1 MSTINPMTTSL
12 NELLALRLRQARTM
26 RAWSLRELARR
37 MEGVVSVAALNKYE
51 AGAMRPS
58 PEVLGALCETLGV
71 DEDFFYRPVRVPLGR
86 VSFRKRSSLG
96 VKAEAALREHAADF
110 FERYAELEELL
121 GETAR
126 FENPLADFV
135 VREPDDVESAALQ
148 VRRAWKLGLTPIP
161 SVIAVLEKQH
171 LLIHAE
177 RADEAFDGFAGRA
190 GSREVIALNKS
201 FPTDRR
207 RFSALHEL
215 GHLVLR
221 FEGPFTERERENL
234 CHRFAGAMLMPRP
247 IFEEAFGGRRQ
258 HVAVGELARLK
269 ALHGISCAAIMKRAH
284 TLGLMAD
291 STMERFWT
299 SWTMRGYRTNDPGEC
314 HFPES
319 PRRFD
324 TLLLRAVA
332 ERRISVAKAATLAGL
347 PEEDFRKNLEIL
359 P

>member
-1 MSTINPMTTSL
+1 MTASL
-12 NELLALRLRQARTM
+12 DELFALRLRQARTM

-37 MEGVVSVAALNKYE
+37 MEGAVSVAALNKYE
-51 AGAMRPS
+51 AAAMRPS
-58 PEVLGALCETLGV
+58 PQVLGVLCETLGV
-71 DEDFFYRPVRVPLGR
+71 DEDFFCRPVRVPLGR
-86 VSFRKRSSLG
+86 VDFRKRSSLG
-96 VKAEAALREHAADF
+96 MKAEAALREHAADF

-121 GETAR
+121 GETER
-126 FENPLADFV
+126 FENPLVDFV

-161 SVIAVLEKQH
+161 SVIAALEARH
-171 LLIHAE
+171 LLIYAE

-190 GSREVIALNKS
+190 GTREVIALNRT

-221 FEGPFTERERENL
+221 FEGFAERERETL

-269 ALHGISCAAIMKRAH
+269 ALHGISCAAIMRRAQ
-284 TLGLMAD
+284 TLGLMAE

-299 SWTMRGYRTNDPGEC
+299 SWAVRGYRTNDPGEC
-314 HFPES
+314 RFPEK

-332 ERRISVAKAATLAGL
+332 ERRISVAKAATLAGQ
-347 PEEDFRKNLEIL
+347 PEEEFRASLEIL